1 MDAFASLSREELI
14 SLVQQQADFNLFL
27 QQEIFTLRE
36 EIQRLKSG
44 GTPPS
49 AEKPEPPAWV
59 KPNVSPPSVEKTPRK
74 PRSQAFV
81 RSRETPTEEVVHAC
95 SHCPDCGRT
104 LLGGTL
110 RSRRQMIAL
119 PEIAVRVIDPI
130 LMARFCGV
138 CRKSCT
144 PPPDLAEVAV
154 GHLSSRMT

>member
-1 MDAFASLSREELI
+1 MEAFASLSREELI
-14 SLVQQQADFNLFL
+14 SLVQQQADLTLFL
-27 QQEIFTLRE
+27 QREILTLRE
-36 EIQRLKSG
+36 AIQRLKNG

-59 KPNVSPPSVEKTPRK
+59 KQNVSPPSAEKTPRK